1 MEGAAREE
9 RVVALYDFQ
18 ARSNRE
24 VTMKKDDV
32 LTLLSSINKVHIPS
46 NLLPIN
52 RGVPP
57 QPCQISMFQSVN
69 IFPMLFSLVKKVTKI
84 NLKVIY
90 LFIYFCGNTNLT
102 VSFVASSGFNQIHTA
117 GRYCL
122 WTGRPHS
129 EDPGSKVTAL
139 ALLWGPRTGVMGEGY
154 ELWQIACATAVDAD
168 TSGSWRN
175 PHTCVFISVPYCS
188 PPRALVL
195 WFWSLISS
203 LASNNYWVT
212 VTRCKCVKN
221 FAVFSMT
228 GKF

>member
-52 RGVPP
+52 RGAPP

-69 IFPMLFSLVKKVTKI
+69 IFPVLFSLVKKVTQI

-90 LFIYFCGNTNLT
+90 LFILG
-102 VSFVASSGFNQIHTA
+102 
-117 GRYCL
+117 
-122 WTGRPHS
+122 
-129 EDPGSKVTAL
+129 VTQ
-139 ALLWGPRTGVMGEGY
+139 T
-154 ELWQIACATAVDAD
+154 
-168 TSGSWRN
+168 
-175 PHTCVFISVPYCS
+175 
-188 PPRALVL
+188 
-195 WFWSLISS
+195 
-203 LASNNYWVT
+203 
-212 VTRCKCVKN
+212 
-221 FAVFSMT
+221 
-228 GKF
+228 